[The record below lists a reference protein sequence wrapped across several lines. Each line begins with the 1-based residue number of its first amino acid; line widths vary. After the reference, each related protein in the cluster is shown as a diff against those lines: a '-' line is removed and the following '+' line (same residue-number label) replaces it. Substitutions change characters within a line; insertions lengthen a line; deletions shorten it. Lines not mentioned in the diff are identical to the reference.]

1 MVCAAEAY
9 GGQRGRGP
17 VEQPGLVRVRV
28 AVDLLLIGEG
38 RTHVVQRAVG
48 TVEIRVGVFADHASQ
63 LAVRTR
69 GEEHFASQNAD
80 LWVQL
85 HDLHRTFGGVAAR
98 QKHHVLPLIH
108 CVRVGLRRV
117 HCG

>member
-1 MVCAAEAY
+1 MRVTRAY

-48 TVEIRVGVFADHASQ
+48 TVEVGVGVFADHASQ

-69 GEEHFASQNAD
+69 GGEHFASQDAD
-80 LWVQL
+80 LRVEL
-85 HDLHRTFGGVAAR
+85 HDLHRALGGVAAR
-98 QKHHVLPLIH
+98 EQHHVLPLIH
-108 CVRVGLRRV
+108 RVRVGLRRV